1 MILLKGIIGKK
12 VGMTQ
17 VFDERGSAIPVT
29 VIRAG
34 PCWITQIK
42 TDQSDGYIAVQM
54 GYEVVAADVEDEE
67 KRQRKVERR
76 LSKPKRGHLG
86 LLEQSEENPSRKR
99 LANAVPPLR
108 YLREFRVKDINGLE
122 EGQQITVDIFS
133 EGDVVDVV
141 GKSKGR
147 GFAGTIKRHGFRRQR
162 KTHGQS
168 DRERAPGSIGAGT
181 GFAHVRKG
189 MPMAGRMGSDRV
201 TIQNLKIVIV
211 DPENNLLAVK
221 GSIPGANGGLVLVR
235 EAVKQ
240 RR

>member
-1 MILLKGIIGKK
+1 MMIKGIIGKK

-17 VFDERGSAIPVT
+17 VFDERGAAIPVT

-34 PCWITQIK
+34 PCWITQIRTEQK
-42 TDQSDGYIAVQM
+42 DGYVAVQM
-54 GYEVVAADVEDEE
+54 GYEVVAAAETDEE
-67 KRQRKVERR
+67 KRKRKVARR
-76 LSKPKRGHLG
+76 LTKPERGHLG
-86 LLEQSEENPSRKR
+86 LLEQGEDGPARKHFANP
-99 LANAVPPLR
+99 VPPLR
-108 YLREFRVKDINGLE
+108 YLREFRVKDAGSLE
-122 EGQQITVDIFS
+122 EGQQVTVDIFA

-141 GKSKGR
+141 GTSKGR
-147 GFAGTIKRHGFRRQR
+147 GFSGTIKRHGFRRQR

-168 DRERAPGSIGAGT
+168 DRERAPGSIGPGS
-181 GFAHVRKG
+181 GFGHIRKG

-201 TIQNLKIVIV
+201 TIQNLEVVVV
-211 DPENNLLAVK
+211 DPDNNLLAVK